1 MKYKLI
7 KKLPF
12 ENSPEIGY
20 ISKTKYPKSITH
32 PQGSHYW
39 CGNWFS
45 PENYPEFWKEVVEKD
60 YEILSYIH
68 NGSKHI
74 WKKDPKFETYFYI
87 NQGLNPCTR
96 LEDILK
102 YPKIYLIHSIKRKSD
117 GEVFTIG
124 DKTEFGDII
133 KYFKIDNK
141 SNLLIIGYKDCED
154 ILEFVKH
161 SKQKLFA
168 TEDGV
173 DIFEGDLF
181 YYVKFVQYNNTLGKP
196 FEIVRGDYSSF
207 EYEPQYEKYFSTKE
221 KAEEYILYNKPLLT
235 LKDIEELLCKNTSS
249 YFLEKFKK
257 RAQKLNNKN

>member
-7 KKLPF
+7 NYYPPYKKKD
-12 ENSPEIGY
+12 IGK
-20 ISKTKYPKSITH
+20 IV
-32 PQGSHYW
+32 
-39 CGNWFS
+39 WFGPNNLLG
-45 PENYPEFWKEVVEKD
+45 PENYPEFWELIVEKD
-60 YEILSYIH
+60 YEILSLIEGKIIYPCDKY
-68 NGSKHI
+68 SK
-74 WKKDPKFETYFYI
+74 DYI
-87 NQGLNPCTR
+87 NQLFNTLGVN
-96 LEDILK
+96 
-102 YPKIYLIHSIKRKSD
+102 IHSVKRKD

-221 KAEEYILYNKPLLT
+221 KAEEYILLNKPILS
-235 LKDIEELLCKNTSS
+235 LKDIASIYPGINKSHPDKPSSQSERLKNLVKSKIQQS
-249 YFLEKFKK
+249 V
-257 RAQKLNNKN
+257 